1 MSQTAFSIRPA
12 TPADVPAITRI
23 YADHVLHGTAT
34 FEIDP
39 PGDEEMQR
47 RLEAIT
53 GRGLPWF
60 VAERDGEIAGYAYA
74 GPFRAR
80 PAYDW
85 LVEDSIYLR
94 SDCLRL
100 GIGSRLL
107 DALVDRCTELGLRQ
121 MLALI
126 GDSANAASIR
136 LHARA
141 GFQHIGV
148 MPAVGWKHGRWL
160 DVVIMQ
166 RELGEGDASPPRAH
180 AM

>member
-1 MSQTAFSIRPA
+1 MQLRSVRIRPA
-12 TPADVPAITRI
+12 NPADVSAITQI
-23 YADHVLHGTAT
+23 YADHVMHGTGT
-34 FEIDP
+34 FETDP
-39 PGDEEMQR
+39 PNDDEIAR
-47 RLEAIT
+47 RLQAIT
-53 GRGLPWF
+53 ERGLPWL
-60 VAERDGEIAGYAYA
+60 VAERDDEITGYAYA

-107 DALVDRCTELGLRQ
+107 DALIERCTELGFRQ

-126 GDSANAASIR
+126 GDSTNAASIR
-136 LHARA
+136 LHQRA
-141 GFQHIGV
+141 GFRHIGV
-148 MPAVGWKHGRWL
+148 MPSVGWKHGRWL

-166 RELGEGDASPPRAH
+166 RDLGEGNMSSPTAH
-180 AM
+180 MM

>member
-1 MSQTAFSIRPA
+1 MKQLSITVRPA
-12 TPADVPAITRI
+12 TSADVPAITQI
-23 YADHVLHGTAT
+23 YANHVLRGTAT

-39 PGDEEMQR
+39 PDEAEIAR
-47 RLEAIT
+47 RLQAINE
-53 GRGLPWF
+53 RGLPWF
-60 VAERDGEIAGYAYA
+60 VAERQGEIAGYAYA

-94 SDCLRL
+94 QDCLRL
-100 GIGSRLL
+100 GIGTLLL
-107 DALVDRCTELGLRQ
+107 DRLIDRCTVLGYRQ

-136 LHARA
+136 LHQRA

-148 MPAVGWKHGRWL
+148 MPSVGWKHESWL

-166 RELGEGDASPPRAH
+166 RELGIGDASPPTTFV
-180 AM
+180 M

>member
-1 MSQTAFSIRPA
+1 MSDFGFSMRPA
-12 TPADVPAITRI
+12 TPADVRVMTRI
-23 YADHVLHGTAT
+23 YADHVLRGTAT
-34 FEIDP
+34 FEVDP
-39 PGDEEMQR
+39 PDDAEMNR
-47 RLEAIT
+47 RLETIS
-53 GRGLPWF
+53 GRGLPWL
-60 VAERDGEIAGYAYA
+60 VAERDGETVGYAYA

-94 SDCLRL
+94 NDCLRL
-100 GIGSRLL
+100 GIGLRLL
-107 DALVDRCTELGLRQ
+107 EALIDRCTQLGSRQ

-141 GFQHIGV
+141 GFQQIGV
-148 MPAVGWKHGRWL
+148 MPSVGWKHGRWL

-166 RELGEGDASPPRAH
+166 RSLGEGNASPPPTLT
-180 AM
+180 M